1 LLAELQQSAVLAE
14 RQDLLAEFLAVKLK
28 LAQS

>member
-14 RQDLLAEFLAVKLK
+14 RQDLLAELLAVKLK